1 MRGTLIPDLPI
12 ERPKNRREAREQII
26 QVYAENKW
34 DARDIAVHQH
44 DLGLEE
50 KLLSDRT
57 NEEYKTILDAFERS
71 RMIIYRDVQSN

>member
-34 DARDIAVHQH
+34 DARDIAVHQR